1 MKNVGRQ
8 IGEIQLPKTGKGK
21 SFKEKWGVAGWVFS
35 WKMALERNRN
45 SSFDTRGSN

>member
-21 SFKEKWGVAGWVFS
+21 SFKEKWGGGR
-35 WKMALERNRN
+35 MGLQLEDG
-45 SSFDTRGSN
+45 FGKE